1 MDSRLLT
8 PIPTP
13 PSQRWRE
20 IRLLYL
26 PRTVF
31 LLGAIAVAVLWNR
44 SVVPSTLIAEAEIIG
59 ADVRSPQ
66 AGILTDLKVAM
77 MQTVRAG
84 EVIGHVSTANPRM
97 LDATLAVIRAE
108 VGMLA
113 ITMAGATDRQRV
125 AMEAERMHIDWM
137 SQRVELASFKG
148 RLQWAEAEVARME
161 PLYRAKLISEEA
173 YEQLKINRDTL
184 AAQMKEQ
191 SKLVSESEPIL
202 KVFATTPEDAS
213 KLTTESA
220 LAAALKVEEAKLKLA
235 EAELMPVP
243 LTAPIDGVVSVLLRR
258 AGEAVVPADVIVRIT
273 AAKSERLSGYLRQP
287 LPVNPKPGMTA
298 EVRTRTSA
306 RQSATTKIIEVG
318 PALEAI
324 PLSLVAGMHLP
335 ANVVPEPGLRVV
347 LAMPAGLDLRPGEQ
361 VDVSLP

>member
-1 MDSRLLT
+1 MDSRLLS

-31 LLGAIAVAVLWNR
+31 VLGAIAVAYLWND
-44 SVVPSTLIAEAEIIG
+44 SIAPATLIAEAEVAG

-66 AGILTDLKVAM
+66 PGILTDLRVAT

-125 AMEAERMHIDWM
+125 AMEAERMHLDWM
-137 SQRVELASFKG
+137 AQRVELAAFKG
-148 RLQWAEAEVARME
+148 RLQLAASELARAE
-161 PLYRAKLISEEA
+161 PLHRAKLISEEA
-173 YEQLKINRDTL
+173 FDLLRINRETL
-184 AAQMKEQ
+184 AAQLAEQ
-191 SKLVSESEPIL
+191 SKLVADSEPVL
-202 KVFATTPEDAS
+202 KLFARTPEDAS

-220 LAAALKVEEAKLKLA
+220 LAAALKVQEAKLKLA

-243 LTAPIDGVVSVLLRR
+243 LTAPIDGVVSALLRR

-273 AAKSERLSGYLRQP
+273 SAKSERISGYLRQP
-287 LPVNPKPGMTA
+287 LAIDPKPGMTVQ
-298 EVRTRTSA
+298 VRSRASS
-306 RQSATTKIIEVG
+306 RQSATTKIIQVG

-324 PLSLVAGMHLP
+324 PLSLVAGMRLP
-335 ANVVPEPGLRVV
+335 PNVVPEPGLRIV
-347 LAMPAGLDLRPGEQ
+347 LAMPAGLALRPGEQ
-361 VDVSLP
+361 VDISLP